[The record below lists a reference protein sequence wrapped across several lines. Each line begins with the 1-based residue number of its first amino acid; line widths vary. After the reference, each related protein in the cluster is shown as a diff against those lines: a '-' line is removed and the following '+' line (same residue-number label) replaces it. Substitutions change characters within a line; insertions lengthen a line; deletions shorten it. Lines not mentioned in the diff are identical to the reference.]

1 MLESFKE
8 NYMRSSRSTL
18 QTVPVDMEKA
28 TEHVKSEYDK
38 VNHALKVLEKDS
50 DEDVLLSG
58 EEELDD
64 LQEKIK
70 ESKANQD
77 IGDEYEKK
85 RKEDLEAKIKRLPAP
100 YCSVY
105 LK

>member
-1 MLESFKE
+1 VEK
-8 NYMRSSRSTL
+8 
-18 QTVPVDMEKA
+18 DKA
-28 TEHVKSEYDK
+28 TEHVKGEYDK
-38 VNHALKVLEKDS
+38 VDHTLKVLKKDV
-50 DEDVLLSG
+50 DEDVLISG
-58 EEELDD
+58 DEDLED

-70 ESKANQD
+70 EGKANQD

-85 RKEDLEAKIKRLPAP
+85 RKEDLEDKIKRLPAP